1 MLEVAVATSQSI
13 QLWSS
18 TSSPAPDF
26 AGECTTL
33 ISAFI
38 NLNNN
43 ELIFFRFFFFFGLYL
58 LESCVAAAKS
68 TFTLGVAAFFA
79 RARLIG
85 NVMISAYF
93 ACREQN

>member
-1 MLEVAVATSQSI
+1 MATSQSI

-18 TSSPAPDF
+18 TSSPSPDF

-43 ELIFFRFFFFFGLYL
+43 ELIFFRFFFFFSGLYL
-58 LESCVAAAKS
+58 LVSCVAAAKS

-79 RARLIG
+79 SARAADWKRDDFCT
-85 NVMISAYF
+85 YF